1 MPRRWRGAR
10 RLTRLF
16 QDVIALFTFGCPLF
30 TLELKLGQYFRK
42 GPFHG
47 FQHIHKRFWCVG
59 FASVLMAAFMGIFY
73 NTVMAWSLVYLCY
86 SFADPLPWAEDPISF
101 FYDGVLQSSPS
112 IAEMSGIA
120 WYVLLANVV
129 SWLFVGFA
137 LSKGVLSSGKVAYVT
152 ATMPYVCIVALL
164 VRGALLPGAGAGV
177 RAYLRVDFA
186 KLAEFDTWARAFNQI
201 FFSLSVALGALVTFG
216 SYRPKSEDYVRDGVL
231 VPVINCATSFTAGF
245 FVFAMLG
252 YISEQK
258 GVEIRELEF
267 SGFAL
272 AFIT

>member
-1 MPRRWRGAR
+1 MKSGGEGRARGAEIWGKAR
-10 RLTRLF
+10 SP
-16 QDVIALFTFGCPLF
+16 G
-30 TLELKLGQYFRK
+30 
-42 GPFHG
+42 
-47 FQHIHKRFWCVG
+47 WN
-59 FASVLMAAFMGIFY
+59 AF
-73 NTVMAWSLVYLCY
+73 S
-86 SFADPLPWAEDPISF
+86 
-101 FYDGVLQSSPS
+101 
-112 IAEMSGIA
+112 
-120 WYVLLANVV
+120 
-129 SWLFVGFA
+129 
-137 LSKGVLSSGKVAYVT
+137 
-152 ATMPYVCIVALL
+152 
-164 VRGALLPGAGAGV
+164 
-177 RAYLRVDFA
+177 LRVDFA

>member
-1 MPRRWRGAR
+1 MRQPHREERRTD
-10 RLTRLF
+10 LK
-16 QDVIALFTFGCPLF
+16 PLVS
-30 TLELKLGQYFRK
+30 TQ
-42 GPFHG
+42 
-47 FQHIHKRFWCVG
+47 
-59 FASVLMAAFMGIFY
+59 
-73 NTVMAWSLVYLCY
+73 
-86 SFADPLPWAEDPISF
+86 
-101 FYDGVLQSSPS
+101 PS
-112 IAEMSGIA
+112 IAEMSGFA
-120 WYVLLANVV
+120 WYVLLANAV

-137 LSKGVLSSGKVAYVT
+137 LSKVSTCSRGGAAGTDARTQGVLSSGKVAYVT
-152 ATMPYVCIVALL
+152 ATLPYVCIVALL

-231 VPVINCATSFTAGF
+231 VPVINCVTSFTAGF

-252 YISEQK
+252 YIAEQK
-258 GVEIRELEF
+258 GVEIGELEF

-272 AFIT
+272 AFITVSTRGLPPAGCREGRRTD

>member
-1 MPRRWRGAR
+1 MN
-10 RLTRLF
+10 
-16 QDVIALFTFGCPLF
+16 PLVS
-30 TLELKLGQYFRK
+30 TQ
-42 GPFHG
+42 
-47 FQHIHKRFWCVG
+47 
-59 FASVLMAAFMGIFY
+59 
-73 NTVMAWSLVYLCY
+73 
-86 SFADPLPWAEDPISF
+86 
-101 FYDGVLQSSPS
+101 PS
-112 IAEMSGIA
+112 IAEMSGFA

-137 LSKGVLSSGKVAYVT
+137 LSKVSTRCRGGAAGTDARTQGGLSSGKVAYVT
-152 ATMPYVCIVALL
+152 ATLPYVCIAALL

-186 KLAEFDTWARAFNQI
+186 RLAEFDTWARAFNQI

-231 VPVINCATSFTAGF
+231 VPVINCLTSFTAGF

-258 GVEIRELEF
+258 GVEIGELEF

-272 AFIT
+272 AFITVSTCGLPPAGCREGRRTD